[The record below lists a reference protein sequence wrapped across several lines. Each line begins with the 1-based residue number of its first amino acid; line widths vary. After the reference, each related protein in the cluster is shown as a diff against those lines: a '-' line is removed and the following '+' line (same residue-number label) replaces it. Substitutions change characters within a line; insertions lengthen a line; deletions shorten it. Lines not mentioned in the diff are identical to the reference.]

1 MSLQATK
8 LTYDDYRLIPDD
20 GLRHE
25 IIDGEHYV
33 NPAPAPIHQIVLMH
47 ISGLLWQYT
56 LEHGGTVMP
65 APCDVIL
72 SDGDVLQPD
81 IVYVAPGHEHAITG
95 RGVEAAP
102 DLVVEILSERTRK
115 LDETYKLK
123 RYSLFGVTEYWI
135 VDVVKKLVRIYR
147 RQDDALRLDVTTT
160 APFTTPLLPQLVID
174 LARPFSADLKA

>member
-1 MSLQATK
+1 MSLQITR

-20 GLRHE
+20 GQRHE
-25 IIDGEHYV
+25 IIDGQHHV

-47 ISGLLWQYT
+47 LSGTLWQHT
-56 LEHGGTVMP
+56 LKHGGTVMP

-81 IVYVAPGHEHAITG
+81 IVYLAPGHEDAITG

-102 DLVVEILSERTRK
+102 DLVVEILSEKTRK

-135 VDVVKKLVRIYR
+135 VDIAKKVVRIYR
-147 RQDDALRLDVTTT
+147 QRDGALHLDVST
-160 APFTTPLLPQLVID
+160 AEPFTSPLLPGMLVD
-174 LARPFSADLKA
+174 LRRPLSR

>member
-1 MSLQATK
+1 MSLQTTK

-20 GLRHE
+20 GRRHE
-25 IIDGEHYV
+25 LIDGEHYV

-47 ISGLLWQYT
+47 ISGTLWQYT

-81 IVYVAPGHEHAITG
+81 VVYIAPGHEHVITT

-123 RYSLFGVTEYWI
+123 RYSLFGVPEYWL
-135 VDVVKKLVRIYR
+135 VDIVKKTVRIYR
-147 RQDDALRLDVTTT
+147 RRDGALQLETTT
-160 APFTTPLLPQLVID
+160 AEPFTSPLFPRLVIQ
-174 LARPFSADLKA
+174 LPE

>member
-1 MSLQATK
+1 MSLQTTK

-20 GLRHE
+20 GRRHE
-25 IIDGEHYV
+25 LIDGEHYV

-47 ISGLLWQYT
+47 ISGTLWQYT
-56 LEHGGTVMP
+56 LQHGGTVMP

-81 IVYVAPGHEHAITG
+81 VVYVAPGREHVITN

-123 RYSLFGVTEYWI
+123 RYSLFGVPEYWL
-135 VDVVKKLVRIYR
+135 VDVVKKTVSIYR
-147 RQDDALRLDVTTT
+147 QRNGALQLDITT
-160 APFTTPLLPQLVID
+160 AEPFATPLLPGLVIH
-174 LARPFSADLKA
+174 LPE